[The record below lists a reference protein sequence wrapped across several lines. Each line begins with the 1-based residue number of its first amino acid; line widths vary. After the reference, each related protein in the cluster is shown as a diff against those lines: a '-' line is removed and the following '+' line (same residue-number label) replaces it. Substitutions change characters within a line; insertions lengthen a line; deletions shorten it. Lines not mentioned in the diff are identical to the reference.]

1 MEDKRIK
8 LNELKGDLVRC
19 IIPYKTNDGKEK
31 QIEVYNIEG
40 ARRKQVLEKLNE
52 IADKVNDFGELA
64 LDDYYAELI
73 SEFTDVELDKT
84 NIVEIMKNPKMEW
97 LVLQKELNDMIYEL
111 QYEHMSEIIAQS
123 RLLIIAGME
132 KQMEKEL
139 EVFTKQ
145 IENSNKMINN
155 SNKMINKDE

>member
-1 MEDKRIK
+1 MDRVK

-19 IIPYKTNDGKEK
+19 IIPYKDNEGKEK

-40 ARRKQVLEKLNE
+40 ERRKQVLEKLNE
-52 IADKVNDFGELA
+52 IVDKINDFGELA

-84 NIVEIMKNPKMEW
+84 NIVEIMKNPRLEW

-111 QYEHMSEIIAQS
+111 QYEQMCEVIAQS
-123 RLLIIAGME
+123 RLLMITGLE

-145 IENSNKMINN
+145 IENSNKMIN
-155 SNKMINKDE
+155 KDE

>member
-1 MEDKRIK
+1 MDRVK

-40 ARRKQVLEKLNE
+40 ERRKQVLENLNE
-52 IADKVNDFGELA
+52 IVDKVNQYGELA

-84 NIVEIMKNPKMEW
+84 NIVEIMKNPRLEW

-111 QYEHMSEIIAQS
+111 QYEQMCEVIAQS
-123 RLLIIAGME
+123 RLLMITGLE

-145 IENSNKMINN
+145 IENSNKMIN
-155 SNKMINKDE
+155 KDE

>member
-1 MEDKRIK
+1 MDRVK

-19 IIPYKTNDGKEK
+19 IIPYKDNEGKEK

-40 ARRKQVLEKLNE
+40 ERRKQVLEKLNE
-52 IADKVNDFGELA
+52 IADKVNQYGELA

-84 NIVEIMKNPKMEW
+84 NIVEIMKNPRLEW
-97 LVLQKELNDMIYEL
+97 LVLQKELDDMIYEL
-111 QYEHMSEIIAQS
+111 QYEQMSKLIAQS
-123 RLLIIAGME
+123 RLLMITGME

-145 IENSNKMINN
+145 IENSNKM
-155 SNKMINKDE
+155 MNKDE

>member
-1 MEDKRIK
+1 MDRVK

-19 IIPYKTNDGKEK
+19 IIPYKDNEGKDK
-31 QIEVYNIEG
+31 KIEVYNIEG
-40 ARRKQVLEKLNE
+40 ERRKQVLEKLNE

-73 SEFTDVELDKT
+73 SEFTDIELDKT
-84 NIVEIMKNPKMEW
+84 NIVEIMKNPRLEW
-97 LVLQKELNDMIYEL
+97 LVLQKELDDMIYEL
-111 QYEHMSEIIAQS
+111 QYEQMSKLIAQS
-123 RLLIIAGME
+123 RLLTITGME

-145 IENSNKMINN
+145 IENSNKMIN
-155 SNKMINKDE
+155 KDE

>member
-1 MEDKRIK
+1 MDRVK
-8 LNELKGDLVRC
+8 LNELKGGLVRC

-40 ARRKQVLEKLNE
+40 ERRKQVLEKLNE
-52 IADKVNDFGELA
+52 IADKVNQYGELA

-73 SEFTDVELDKT
+73 MEFTDIELDKT

-111 QYEHMSEIIAQS
+111 QYEYMSELIAQS
-123 RLLIIAGME
+123 RLLMITGME

-139 EVFTKQ
+139 EVFNKQ
-145 IENSNKMINN
+145 IENSNKMINKN
-155 SNKMINKDE
+155 E

>member
-1 MEDKRIK
+1 MDRVK

-19 IIPYKTNDGKEK
+19 IIPYKDNEGKEK

-40 ARRKQVLEKLNE
+40 ERRKQVLENLND
-52 IADKVNDFGELA
+52 IVNKVNDYGELA

-73 SEFTDVELDKT
+73 SEFTDIKLDKT
-84 NIVEIMKNPKMEW
+84 NIVEIIKNPSLPFLILK
-97 LVLQKELNDMIYEL
+97 QELDSMIYEL
-111 QYEHMSEIIAQS
+111 QYEYMSELIAQS
-123 RLLIIAGME
+123 RLLMITGLE

-145 IENSNKMINN
+145 IENSNKMIN
-155 SNKMINKDE
+155 KDE

>member
-1 MEDKRIK
+1 MDRVK

-19 IIPYKTNDGKEK
+19 IIPYKDNDGKEK

-40 ARRKQVLEKLNE
+40 ERRKQVLEKLNE
-52 IADKVNDFGELA
+52 IADKVNQYGELA

-84 NIVEIMKNPKMEW
+84 NIVEIMKNPRLEW

-111 QYEHMSEIIAQS
+111 QYEKMCEIINQS
-123 RLLIIAGME
+123 RLLTITGLE

-145 IENSNKMINN
+145 IENSNKMIN
-155 SNKMINKDE
+155 KDE

>member
-1 MEDKRIK
+1 MDRVK

-19 IIPYKTNDGKEK
+19 IIPYKDNDGKEK

-40 ARRKQVLEKLNE
+40 ERRKQVLEKLNE

-73 SEFTDVELDKT
+73 SEFTDVKLDKT
-84 NIVEIMKNPKMEW
+84 NIVEIMKNPKLEW
-97 LVLQKELNDMIYEL
+97 LVLKQELDSMIYEL
-111 QYEHMSEIIAQS
+111 QYEHMSELIAQS
-123 RLLIIAGME
+123 RLLMITGME

-145 IENSNKMINN
+145 IENSNKMIN
-155 SNKMINKDE
+155 KDE

>member
-1 MEDKRIK
+1 MDRVK

-19 IIPYKTNDGKEK
+19 IIPYKDNEGKEK

-40 ARRKQVLEKLNE
+40 ERRKQVLEKLNE
-52 IADKVNDFGELA
+52 IADKVNQYGELA

-84 NIVEIMKNPKMEW
+84 NIVEIMKNPRLEW

-111 QYEHMSEIIAQS
+111 QYEHMSELIAQS

-145 IENSNKMINN
+145 IENA
-155 SNKMINKDE
+155 NKMINKNE

>member
-1 MEDKRIK
+1 MDRVK

-40 ARRKQVLEKLNE
+40 ERRKQVLEKLNK
-52 IADKVNDFGELA
+52 IVDKVNDFGELA

-73 SEFTDVELDKT
+73 MEFTDVELDKT
-84 NIVEIMKNPKMEW
+84 NIVEIMKNPKLEW

-111 QYEHMSEIIAQS
+111 QYEKMCEIINQS
-123 RLLIIAGME
+123 RLLMITGLE

-139 EVFTKQ
+139 EVFNKQ
-145 IENSNKMINN
+145 IENSNKMIN
-155 SNKMINKDE
+155 KDE

>member
-1 MEDKRIK
+1 MDRVK

-19 IIPYKTNDGKEK
+19 IIPYKDNEGKEK

-40 ARRKQVLEKLNE
+40 ERRKQVLEKLNE
-52 IADKVNDFGELA
+52 IADKINDFGELA

-84 NIVEIMKNPKMEW
+84 NIVEIMKNPRLEW
-97 LVLQKELNDMIYEL
+97 LVLKQELDSMIYEL

-123 RLLIIAGME
+123 RLLMITGME

-145 IENSNKMINN
+145 IENSNKMIN
-155 SNKMINKDE
+155 KDE

>member
-1 MEDKRIK
+1 MEDKRVK
-8 LNELKGDLVRC
+8 LNELKHGLIRT

-40 ARRKQVLEKLNE
+40 ERRKQVLEKLNE
-52 IADKVNDFGELA
+52 IADKVNQYGELA

-84 NIVEIMKNPKMEW
+84 NIVEIMKNPRLEW
-97 LVLQKELNDMIYEL
+97 LVLQKELDDMIYEL
-111 QYEHMSEIIAQS
+111 QYEHMSKLIAQS
-123 RLLIIAGME
+123 RLLMITGME

-145 IENSNKMINN
+145 IENSNKMIN
-155 SNKMINKDE
+155 KDE

>member
-1 MEDKRIK
+1 MDRVK

-19 IIPYKTNDGKEK
+19 IIPYKDNAGKEK

-40 ARRKQVLEKLNE
+40 ERRKQVLEKLNE
-52 IADKVNDFGELA
+52 IVDKINDFGELA

-111 QYEHMSEIIAQS
+111 QYEHMSELIAQS
-123 RLLIIAGME
+123 RLLIITGME

-145 IENSNKMINN
+145 IENSNKMIN
-155 SNKMINKDE
+155 KDE

>member
-1 MEDKRIK
+1 MDRVK

-19 IIPYKTNDGKEK
+19 IIPYKDNDGKEK

-40 ARRKQVLEKLNE
+40 ERRKQVLEKLNE
-52 IADKVNDFGELA
+52 IVDKINDFGELA

-73 SEFTDVELDKT
+73 SEFTDIELDKT
-84 NIVEIMKNPKMEW
+84 NIVEIMKNPRLEW

-111 QYEHMSEIIAQS
+111 QYEQMCEVIAQS
-123 RLLIIAGME
+123 RLLMITGME

-145 IENSNKMINN
+145 IENSNKMIN
-155 SNKMINKDE
+155 KDE

>member
-1 MEDKRIK
+1 MDRVK

-19 IIPYKTNDGKEK
+19 IIPYKTNDGEEK

-40 ARRKQVLEKLNE
+40 ERRKQVLEKLNE
-52 IADKVNDFGELA
+52 IADKVNQYGELA

-73 SEFTDVELDKT
+73 MEFTDIELDKT
-84 NIVEIMKNPKMEW
+84 NIVEIMKNPRLEW

-111 QYEHMSEIIAQS
+111 QYEKMCEIINQS
-123 RLLIIAGME
+123 RLLTITGME

-145 IENSNKMINN
+145 IDNSNKMI
-155 SNKMINKDE
+155 INDE

>member
-1 MEDKRIK
+1 MDRVK

-19 IIPYKTNDGKEK
+19 IIPYKDNEGKEK

-40 ARRKQVLEKLNE
+40 ERRKQVLEKLNE
-52 IADKVNDFGELA
+52 IADKVNQYGELA

-73 SEFTDVELDKT
+73 MEFTDVELDKT
-84 NIVEIMKNPKMEW
+84 NIVEIMKNPKLEW

-111 QYEHMSEIIAQS
+111 QYEQMSELIAQS
-123 RLLIIAGME
+123 RLLTIAGME

-139 EVFTKQ
+139 EVFNKQ
-145 IENSNKMINN
+145 IENSNKMIN
-155 SNKMINKDE
+155 KDE

>member
-1 MEDKRIK
+1 MDRVK

-19 IIPYKTNDGKEK
+19 VIPYKTNDGKEK

-40 ARRKQVLEKLNE
+40 ERREQVLENLNK
-52 IADKVNDFGELA
+52 IADKINDFGEVGI
-64 LDDYYAELI
+64 DDYYAELI
-73 SEFTDVELDKT
+73 MEFTDVELDKT
-84 NIVEIMKNPKMEW
+84 NIVEIMKNPRLEW

-111 QYEHMSEIIAQS
+111 QYEKMCEIINQS
-123 RLLIIAGME
+123 RLLTITGLE

-145 IENSNKMINN
+145 IENSNKMIN
-155 SNKMINKDE
+155 KDE

>member
-1 MEDKRIK
+1 MDRVK

-40 ARRKQVLEKLNE
+40 ERRKQVLEKLNE

-111 QYEHMSEIIAQS
+111 QYEYMSELIAQS
-123 RLLIIAGME
+123 RLLMITGME
-132 KQMEKEL
+132 NQMEKEF
-139 EVFTKQ
+139 EVINKQ
-145 IENSNKMINN
+145 I
-155 SNKMINKDE
+155 

>member
-1 MEDKRIK
+1 MDRVK
-8 LNELKGDLVRC
+8 LNELKGGLIRC

-40 ARRKQVLEKLNE
+40 ERRKQVLEKLNE

-64 LDDYYAELI
+64 LDDYYAEI
-73 SEFTDVELDKT
+73 IMEFTDIELDKT
-84 NIVEIMKNPKMEW
+84 SIIEIMKNPKLEW
-97 LVLQKELNDMIYEL
+97 LVLKQELDSMIYEL
-111 QYEHMSEIIAQS
+111 QYEHMSELIAQS
-123 RLLIIAGME
+123 RLLTIAGME

-145 IENSNKMINN
+145 IENSNKMIN
-155 SNKMINKDE
+155 KDE